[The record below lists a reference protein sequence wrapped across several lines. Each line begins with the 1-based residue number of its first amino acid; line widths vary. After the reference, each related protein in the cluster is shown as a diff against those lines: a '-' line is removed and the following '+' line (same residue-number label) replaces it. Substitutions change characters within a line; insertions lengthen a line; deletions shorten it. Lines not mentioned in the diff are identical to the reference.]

1 MSEAQISYWERV
13 LEQMT
18 KTEAW
23 KRHLEQNVREN
34 EYMGSKMTQQYYAQ
48 QAEELKAIIVDLGL
62 AK

>member
-1 MSEAQISYWERV
+1 
-13 LEQMT
+13 MT

-34 EYMGSKMTQQYYAQ
+34 EYMGSRPTQQYYAK